1 LPKSFPKAELAAAV
15 GASPARWK
23 SVRGGGYGTNTAKW
37 SVDLDD
43 GRRVFVK
50 LALDEVAAGW
60 LRSEARVYDALSTSF
75 VPALVAWHDANDD
88 TFLVLEDLT
97 DAHWPPPWS
106 SAQITLVLDTLDAVH
121 AKPPPSGLPLL
132 DDMREHLDGWP
143 TVAADPEPLLATGL
157 CSVEWLQGALPAL
170 AEASADATL
179 TGDALLHLDVRS
191 DNLCFR
197 GDRVVLVDWNFAC
210 VGNPLIDAVA
220 WLPSLRLEGGPEP
233 WEIVPDSEGLAPLI
247 AGFFAARVGL
257 PPPATAPKVREIQC
271 RQLEVALPW
280 AARELGLS
288 VELVR

>member
-1 LPKSFPKAELAAAV
+1 M
-15 GASPARWK
+15 
-23 SVRGGGYGTNTAKW
+23 RGGGYATNTSKW

-60 LRSEARVYDALSTSF
+60 LRSEARVYGAVSTSF

-106 SAQITLVLDTLDAVH
+106 STQISLVLDTVDAVH
-121 AKPPPSGLPLL
+121 ATPPPSGLPLL
-132 DDMREHLDGWP
+132 DNMRDHLDGWP
-143 TVAADPEPLLATGL
+143 TVAADTEPLHATGL
-157 CSVEWLQGALPAL
+157 CSVEWLERALPAL
-170 AEASADATL
+170 AEASAGATL
-179 TGDALLHLDVRS
+179 AGDALVHLDVRS

-197 GDRVVLVDWNFAC
+197 DDRVVLVDWNFAC

-233 WEIVPDSEGLAPLI
+233 WEIVPDSRGLAPLI
-247 AGFFAARVGL
+247 AGYFAARAGL
-257 PPPATAPKVREIQC
+257 PPPQTAPKVREIQR

-288 VELVR
+288 LELAR